1 MRTSNNLIAAGI
13 CFSFF
18 NFAAIALDGKAAP
31 RIIDGSNVPASN
43 FPTVGIISDA
53 QSSFTCTGTLI
64 APHFVLTAAH
74 CAVDGATGLVT
85 MAQTDGRFLLGGVN
99 YKTVHITANPSYKG
113 DNSQEVEGAIDLS
126 IWELDQDV
134 PNVTPSPLYRTV
146 PVVGTILTLAG
157 YGEQGTGAKGI
168 DGTFPARGTIN
179 TGNVP
184 IDILTATFIKWN
196 FASKPSPNQE
206 ADTAPGDSGGPQFIP
221 LNGVLTVASVTSGGN
236 DPKSKFG
243 DRSYNT
249 RIDLG
254 APWIDSIVNATPG
267 NAPPTIQS
275 LTASNLTP
283 PTGVM
288 LTFTAAASDPN
299 NDPLSFAWDFGDGT
313 NATTNI
319 GSVSHT
325 YTTAGVVTMQLTVSD
340 GQGGLAQQSLTLTVG
355 LKDALILKKKF
366 MLNFANSAH
375 DSLSFTL
382 FNSAFVFA
390 SKNDFMSAFNG
401 AAVSVF
407 IDTTQID
414 SMTFS
419 GTKAAGRGAL
429 TISTRQGYL
438 NYSVRSNPDLET
450 LLAKFG
456 ASNADV
462 PSATVSV
469 PLRIAVNGTRY
480 GGMADFQYKAKAGKS
495 GSGK

>member
-1 MRTSNNLIAAGI
+1 MRTLNFFIAAGI
-13 CFSFF
+13 SLFILNS
-18 NFAAIALDGKAAP
+18 AARGLDGQAAP
-31 RIIDGSNVPASN
+31 RIIDGTNVPASN

-53 QSSFTCTGTLI
+53 QSSFSCTGTLI

-74 CAVDGATGLVT
+74 CAVDGTTGLVT
-85 MAQTDGRFLLGGVN
+85 MAQTDGRFMLGGVN
-99 YKTVHITANPSYKG
+99 YKTKHITANPSYKG
-113 DNSQEVEGAIDLS
+113 DASQEIEGAIDLS
-126 IWELDQDV
+126 LWELDQDV
-134 PNVTPSPLYRTV
+134 PNVTPSPLFRTV

-157 YGEQGTGAKGI
+157 YGEQGTGTKGI
-168 DGTFPARGTIN
+168 DGTFPANGTIN

-196 FASKPSPNQE
+196 FASKPAPNQQ

-221 LNGVLTVASVTSGGN
+221 VNGVLTVASVTSGGN

-249 RIDLG
+249 RVDLG
-254 APWIDSIVNATPG
+254 AAWIDSIVNATPG
-267 NAPPTIQS
+267 NSPPAIQS
-275 LTASNLTP
+275 LMASNLTP
-283 PTGVM
+283 PTGVAV
-288 LTFTAAASDPN
+288 TFTAAASDSD
-299 NDPLSFAWDFGDGT
+299 NDPLAFAWDFGDGS
-313 NATTNI
+313 NATTTT

-325 YTTAGVVTMQLTVSD
+325 YTTGGIVTLQLTVSD

-355 LKDALILKKKF
+355 LKDALVLKKKF
-366 MLNFANSAH
+366 MLNFAKSAH
-375 DSLSFTL
+375 DSLAFTM
-382 FNSAFVFA
+382 FNSDFVFA
-390 SKNDFMSAFNG
+390 SKNDFMNAFNG
-401 AAVSVF
+401 AAVSVY

-419 GTKAAGRGAL
+419 GTKATGSGAL

-450 LLAKFG
+450 LLATFG
-456 ASNADV
+456 ASNSDV
-462 PSATVSV
+462 SSSTVSV

-480 GGMADFQYKAKAGKS
+480 GGIADFQYKSKAGKS